1 MKYHFETVER
11 VLSLTQSTP
20 LGLTQTEADRRL
32 ERNGKNKLNEAK
44 SKSFLRRFAQQLA
57 DPMIIILIAAAV
69 ISAATTLY
77 EGHLAGKTSFPTD
90 TVIILAVVLI
100 NSVLGVL
107 QESKAE
113 KAIDALKEMSAA
125 CAKVLRDGKTV
136 TVKSED
142 LVKLT
147 GVFFISFALCPQVF
161 AVCRAFGHNLTQTAT
176 VIYIM

>member
-57 DPMIIILIAAAV
+57 DPMIIILIVAAV

-77 EGHLAGKTSFPTD
+77 EGHLAGKASFPTD

-125 CAKVLRDGKTV
+125 WAKISLSKSTRVRLPSALTVGGGFLYFFRTVPAGLCRVPRLR
-136 TVKSED
+136 
-142 LVKLT
+142 
-147 GVFFISFALCPQVF
+147 A
-161 AVCRAFGHNLTQTAT
+161 
-176 VIYIM
+176 